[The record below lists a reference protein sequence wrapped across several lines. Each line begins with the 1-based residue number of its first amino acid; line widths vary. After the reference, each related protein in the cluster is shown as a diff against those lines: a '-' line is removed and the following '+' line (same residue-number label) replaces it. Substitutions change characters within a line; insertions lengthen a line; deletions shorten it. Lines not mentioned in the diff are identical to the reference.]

1 MIPYKNLS
9 GRSSVDQ
16 YQGKRAV
23 AYGTGK
29 DYIRVKFNTGAI
41 YKYTYQSAGKDNV
54 ETMKILAEQGI
65 GLNSFIKLNVDKMY
79 ETKQ

>member
-1 MIPYKNLS
+1 M
-9 GRSSVDQ
+9 DQ

-23 AYGTGK
+23 AYGIGK
-29 DYIRVKFNTGAI
+29 NYIRVKFNNGDI
-41 YKYTYQSAGKDNV
+41 YKYTYESAGKDNV

>member
-9 GRSSVDQ
+9 GRSSVDKFD
-16 YQGKRAV
+16 GKIV
-23 AYGTGK
+23 IAYGAGK

-41 YKYTYQSAGKDNV
+41 YKYTYQSAGRENV

-79 ETKQ
+79 ETKE